1 MTRPVI
7 AYDNKLENFDSA
19 TAGGGLTAEIPLA
32 VNWLTYD
39 FLEFGPGETVPVLEA
54 SLRMDFDDEQGPVSI
69 LAIIVDQSIVGLD
82 MRVRFS
88 FDGSWADWINID
100 PFVQSGPALREIPEQ
115 TGWDR
120 VEFEWTRNNLG
131 DRIRIPMILLGPQM
145 HLERSAFLNVT
156 PPGFNPSDEY
166 NRNRSE
172 SGQTMGLTLK
182 RLGIQ
187 NEISFDNVSLEWIK
201 DEWKPF
207 ADHMRKKACFWAWDQ
222 DDNPLDVAFVER
234 DGNPQANP
242 TTIGGPNQQGYW
254 QVSLPVKGI
263 AE

>member
-7 AYDNKLENFDSA
+7 VYEN
-19 TAGGGLTAEIPLA
+19 L
-32 VNWLTYD
+32 
-39 FLEFGPGETVPVLEA
+39 FLEGDVSSQFILGDESLMLDWLSYDGAQFQTGLGDFSSIAVQLSADSTANCLCVAAHDLGSKGATINVRDGINSGSIIASYSPPDDSPFILE
-54 SLRMDFDDEQGPVSI
+54 FDDYETDTWTAHVEAGAGDDPSVNI
-69 LAIIVDQSIVGLD
+69 LV
-82 MRVRFS
+82 
-88 FDGSWADWINID
+88 
-100 PFVQSGPALREIPEQ
+100 
-115 TGWDR
+115 
-120 VEFEWTRNNLG
+120 LG
-131 DRIRIPMILLGPQM
+131 KSM
-145 HLERSAFLNVT
+145 HLERSAFLNVQ

-172 SGQTMGLTLK
+172 SGQTRGLTLK

-201 DEWKPF
+201 DEWQPF